1 MLKEI
6 TCVYQDC
13 PLCGARGDRLK
24 KIVEVS
30 GVKLRK
36 VSFASPEGKDL
47 VHTAVFEKGIKTMPF
62 FVLDGDFAASVEAL
76 LVEKPKAAKPKKC
89 TKRVRKA
96 KKSVQS
102 VKKGAE
108 NGVDD

>member
-24 KIVEVS
+24 KTVETN
-30 GVKLRK
+30 GVQLRK

-62 FVLDGDFAASVEAL
+62 FVLDGDFATSIEAL
-76 LVEKPKAAKPKKC
+76 LVEKPKPAKQ
-89 TKRVRKA
+89 TKRRTRKTQ
-96 KKSVQS
+96 KTE
-102 VKKGAE
+102 KKGVT
-108 NGVDD
+108 NGVDE